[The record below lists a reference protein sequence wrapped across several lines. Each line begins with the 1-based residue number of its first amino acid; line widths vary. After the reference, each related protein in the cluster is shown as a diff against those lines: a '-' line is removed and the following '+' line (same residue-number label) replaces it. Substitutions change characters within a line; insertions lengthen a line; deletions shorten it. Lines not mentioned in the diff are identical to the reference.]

1 MPIKAVETIRKIR
14 DRHYEE
20 MKDLSPQEQ
29 IRYIRKK
36 SQKLQAW
43 LEKTGAKKVA
53 RGGKKR

>member
-53 RGGKKR
+53 RGAKKK